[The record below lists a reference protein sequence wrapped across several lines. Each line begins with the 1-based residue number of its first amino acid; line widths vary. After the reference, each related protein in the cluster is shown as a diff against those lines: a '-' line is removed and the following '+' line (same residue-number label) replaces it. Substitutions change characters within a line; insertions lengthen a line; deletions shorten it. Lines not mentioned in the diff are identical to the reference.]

1 MVGEAEQVVQ
11 DGAGD
16 AAGEARVGGQPVAGV
31 AAYRVPSAQGDGDVR
46 FDDPHG
52 QLADPDR
59 NEPSSSRARGMDA
72 QSMDLADDSA
82 DGMLYRFGLM
92 LMPEPQRL
100 LNEARRVLRPGG
112 RLTYA
117 VFGTRDGNPWI
128 TTLVDAIEETGHRL
142 SSDMFGPGGS
152 FFSLPDHDRNRELLT
167 AAGFADVHVDEIG
180 DPRTY
185 DDFDEYWDHHT
196 HVTGPI
202 AVLAE
207 TLSPDEAE
215 VVREALRSKLA
226 RFQSSA
232 GYEIPSAVVV
242 ARAA

>member
-1 MVGEAEQVVQ
+1 M
-11 DGAGD
+11 
-16 AAGEARVGGQPVAGV
+16 
-31 AAYRVPSAQGDGDVR
+31 
-46 FDDPHG
+46 
-52 QLADPDR
+52 
-59 NEPSSSRARGMDA
+59 
-72 QSMDLADDSA
+72 
-82 DGMLYRFGLM
+82 
-92 LMPEPQRL
+92 
-100 LNEARRVLRPGG
+100 
-112 RLTYA
+112 
-117 VFGTRDGNPWI
+117 
-128 TTLVDAIEETGHRL
+128 
-142 SSDMFGPGGS
+142 
-152 FFSLPDHDRNRELLT
+152 
-167 AAGFADVHVDEIG
+167 HVDEIG

>member
-1 MVGEAEQVVQ
+1 MIEA
-11 DGAGD
+11 A
-16 AAGEARVGGQPVAGV
+16 
-31 AAYRVPSAQGDGDVR
+31 
-46 FDDPHG
+46 
-52 QLADPDR
+52 
-59 NEPSSSRARGMDA
+59 ARGAQARGLTNVECRVMDA
-72 QSMDLADDSA
+72 QSMDLAHDSA
-82 DGMLYRFGLM
+82 DGMLCRFGLM
-92 LMPEPQRL
+92 LMPEPQRM

-152 FFSLPDHDRNRELLT
+152 FFSLADHDRNRELLT